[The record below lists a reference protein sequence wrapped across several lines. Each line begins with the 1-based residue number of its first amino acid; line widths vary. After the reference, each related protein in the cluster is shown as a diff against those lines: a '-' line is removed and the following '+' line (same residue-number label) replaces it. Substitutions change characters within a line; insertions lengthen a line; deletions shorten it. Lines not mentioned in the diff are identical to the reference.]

1 MSNYKNPT
9 PGKFPILAKSLCSV
23 HKRPTTSCYKLLA
36 ECGFTMGTESYFATD
51 VITRSLNNAEGTG
64 VKFNIASSALRNN
77 PQTCA
82 EVVNQFKNNP
92 NLGMWNFEDEPHV
105 NDFAH
110 LSKLAKVIHDNDP
123 NHIVYINLS
132 ASPKQGEN
140 IKWKSYNEYLD
151 IVEQYFSPSVWSY
164 DLYPFKVENG
174 IATFDNG
181 FYPFLEIF
189 STRAKNT
196 GRPFWAYCLSTRF
209 KENKI
214 EGIPTE
220 SHIRFE
226 AFSALA
232 YGAQGLVYWTY
243 GLRETNDSTTYM
255 EAALDLD
262 DQPTKIWGYI
272 KKINSE
278 IHRYSNVFLGC
289 TFIECRHIYGPA
301 INSSG
306 FGPANSVSID
316 GAGMLLSHLRNGNN
330 DYLIMVSRD
339 GDNSQKYK
347 ISFDSRYLVT
357 EVSPSHLASG
367 ITGEMLLPA
376 GGFMIYRWSRKWP
389 N

>member
-23 HKRPTTSCYKLLA
+23 HKRPTKSCYQLLA
-36 ECGFTMGTESYFATD
+36 ECGFSMGTESYFATD
-51 VITRSLNNAEGTG
+51 VITRTLKNAEDTG

-77 PQTCA
+77 EQTCA
-82 EVVNQFKNNP
+82 AVVNQFKNNP
-92 NLGMWNFEDEPHV
+92 NLGMWNFVDEPCV
-105 NDFAH
+105 DDFKH
-110 LSKLAKVIHDNDP
+110 LSELVKVIRNNDP
-123 NHIVYINLS
+123 NHMVYINLS
-132 ASPKQGEN
+132 ATPKQSEKKLWTGN
-140 IKWKSYNEYLD
+140 SYNAYLD
-151 IVEQYFSPSVWSY
+151 LVEEYFSPSVWSY
-164 DLYPFKVENG
+164 DLYPFKIENG
-174 IATFDNG
+174 IAEFDSG

-209 KENKI
+209 KTDSI
-214 EGIPTE
+214 ERIPTE

-243 GLRETNDSTTYM
+243 GLRETTDNITYV

-272 KKINSE
+272 KKVNSD

-289 TFIECRHIYGPA
+289 TFVECTHIYGPTT
-301 INSSG
+301 NSSG
-306 FGPANSVSID
+306 FGPATSISVD
-316 GAGMLLSHLRNGNN
+316 GAGMLLSHLRNKNN
-330 DYLIMVSRD
+330 DYLIIVSRD
-339 GDNSQKYK
+339 ADNSQKYK
-347 ISFDSRYLVT
+347 ISFDSRYLVS

-367 ITGEMLLPA
+367 ITGEKLLPA
-376 GGFMIYRWSRKWP
+376 GGFMIYRWSRK
-389 N
+389 